1 MDVVRKCQPF
11 DDRSNALAKPTD
23 RFGSKE
29 NLVPIVSFGSFNWGR
44 NDRVEGHALVQLFAE
59 SAVDGFSGKF
69 RAPLVFRANMDHQ
82 QMEKRWVVAPLSKVD
97 FLLPEA
103 LKIVVS
109 RELDRGAK
117 RCRTLDIDFSSHV
130 ASTRATGYLSQ
141 ELKGPFSSSKIGHVQ
156 SYVRVDD
163 THQSDVWEVEPLG
176 DHLCAH

>member
-1 MDVVRKCQPF
+1 
-11 DDRSNALAKPTD
+11 
-23 RFGSKE
+23 
-29 NLVPIVSFGSFNWGR
+29 
-44 NDRVEGHALVQLFAE
+44 
-59 SAVDGFSGKF
+59 
-69 RAPLVFRANMDHQ
+69 
-82 QMEKRWVVAPLSKVD
+82 MEKRWVVAPLSKVD

-103 LKIVVS
+103 LKVVVS

-163 THQSDVWEVEPLG
+163 
-176 DHLCAH
+176 AH